1 MLYSITGTGVK
12 MLANYSIKFNLTRET
27 DKLTLRYIKIGF
39 STKRKQGILLQVRDK
54 AKMEYVSL
62 ELNNNGK
69 LYHLIFF
76 FCQTF
81 AYLQSRRFGMAFWF
95 TMTIPEKQ
103 ISMSQF

>member
-12 MLANYSIKFNLTRET
+12 MLSDYSIKFNLTRET
-27 DKLTLRYIKIGF
+27 DKLSLRYMQIGF
-39 STKRKQGILLQVRDK
+39 STKRKQGILLQK
-54 AKMEYVSL
+54 ANMEYVSL

-69 LYHLIFF
+69 PYHLTFF

-103 ISMSQF
+103 ISMSQC